1 MGCGCLF
8 VMIAA
13 LSPRLGVL
21 ILWLF
26 TPFVNRVFGDEWWW
40 PLLGLI
46 FLPFT
51 TLMYVLVAAPLGP
64 MNFWGWLMV
73 VFGLLIDLRSYF
85 DGYANR
91 ERVTQYSSY
100 QTT

>member
-13 LSPRLGVL
+13 LSPRLGLL

-40 PLLGLI
+40 PLLGLV
-46 FLPFT
+46 FVPFT
-51 TLMYVLVAAPLGP
+51 TMMYVLVAAPLGP
-64 MNFWGWLMV
+64 TNFWGWLMV
-73 VFGLLIDLRSYF
+73 VFGLLIDLRGYF
-85 DGYANR
+85 DAYANR
-91 ERVTQYSSY
+91 QRVTQYSTY